1 MLYNV
6 FLYCLLY
13 ILRCVASALR
23 LGCVVG
29 GGCGFMSR
37 CKLGPFSITVA
48 LHACA
53 KPVLF

>member
-1 MLYNV
+1 MQC
-6 FLYCLLY
+6 FLVLFVVY
-13 ILRCVASALR
+13 IALRCVCV
-23 LGCVVG
+23 GCVVG

-37 CKLGPFSITVA
+37 CKSGPFSITVA